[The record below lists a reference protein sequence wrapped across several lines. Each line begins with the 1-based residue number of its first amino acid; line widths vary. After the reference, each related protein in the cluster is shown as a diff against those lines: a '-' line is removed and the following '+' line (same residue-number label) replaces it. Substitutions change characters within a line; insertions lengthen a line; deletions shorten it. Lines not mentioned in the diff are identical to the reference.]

1 MLSALLEHLFPFPQN
16 WGDIGCIGFL
26 LMHTATVLPP
36 SCMQAFRRWVPSLRY
51 DDVNVVLVVKG
62 SALNG
67 PVNIISYDIA
77 IRMAKELKER
87 KFQAVIAVRVI

>member
-1 MLSALLEHLFPFPQN
+1 
-16 WGDIGCIGFL
+16 
-26 LMHTATVLPP
+26 MHTATVFSS
-36 SCMQAFRRWVPSLRY
+36 SCMQAFHRWVPSLRY

-87 KFQAVIAVRVI
+87 KFQAVIAVRVILLHEFVLRGFHGILFCR